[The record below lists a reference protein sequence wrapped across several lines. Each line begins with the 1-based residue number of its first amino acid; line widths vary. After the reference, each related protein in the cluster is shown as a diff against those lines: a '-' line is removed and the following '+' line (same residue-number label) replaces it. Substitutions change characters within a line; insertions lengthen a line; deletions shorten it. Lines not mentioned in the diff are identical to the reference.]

1 VTFVRSRWLFL
12 RLVGVIYLIA
22 FVSLAVQITG
32 LVGERGIL
40 PAGQF
45 LSQAHDACGSEAY
58 INWPTL
64 IWISQRDA
72 FLSLLAWGGAVVSL
86 LLIAGLAP
94 LVSAALLWLLY
105 LSLSIAGQVFLEFQW
120 DALLLETGLLA
131 ILYAPVVWRSRIAT
145 DPEPPAA
152 VRWVL
157 WFLAFKLTFLSGIT
171 KILSGDRT
179 WANWTALTYH
189 YETQPIPAW
198 TSWYMHQLP
207 TWLHVW
213 SVAGMFVI
221 ELAVPWLIF
230 VPPRFARVRL
240 VAALLMM
247 SLQLGIAATGNYGF
261 FNLLTI
267 VLYLALLD
275 DGVLMAG
282 LKPRPTIRA
291 TSRRAVEANARPT
304 GRAATWHLLGSGAAI
319 AIAGLSVMTVLREID
334 TTWGRTGLEWTW
346 SDSALRLVAPLNSIN
361 GYGLFRVMTTERP
374 EIVIEV
380 SGDGTTWKEYEFR
393 WKAGDVYRRPRF
405 VEPHMPRLDWQMWF
419 AALDPRGAQR
429 WLAPFV
435 QRLLDREPTV
445 LRLLGPNP
453 LDSPVRCAKLAY
465 YQYHFTTGAER
476 AANGAWW
483 KRERVGDLT
492 NAICR

>member
-1 VTFVRSRWLFL
+1 VTFVGSRWLFL
-12 RLVGVIYLIA
+12 RLLGVIYLIA

-32 LVGERGIL
+32 LAGEHGIL
-40 PAGQF
+40 PAGEF
-45 LSQAHDACGSEAY
+45 LARARNAY
-58 INWPTL
+58 GDRAYLQWPTL
-64 IWISQRDA
+64 VWVSQRDA
-72 FLSLLAWGGAVVSL
+72 FLSFLAWGGAVVSL
-86 LLIAGLAP
+86 LLIAGVAP
-94 LVSAALLWLLY
+94 LVSAALLWFVY
-105 LSLSIAGQVFLEFQW
+105 LSLSIAGQLFLEFQW
-120 DALLLETGLLA
+120 DALLLETGVLA
-131 ILYAPVVWRSRIAT
+131 ILYAPFAWRSRIAT
-145 DPEPPAA
+145 DPEPPAS

-207 TWLHVW
+207 ERLHVW

-221 ELAVPWLIF
+221 ELVMPWLIF
-230 VPPRFARVRL
+230 APPRFARVRL
-240 VAALLMM
+240 VAALSMI

-261 FNLLTI
+261 FNLLTV
-267 VLYLALLD
+267 VLCLALLD
-275 DGVLMAG
+275 DRTLTAW
-282 LKPRPTIRA
+282 LPR
-291 TSRRAVEANARPT
+291 RRAAGDVATPT
-304 GRAATWHLLGSGAAI
+304 SGPRGRRVLWHLLASGTAI
-319 AIAGLSVMTVLREID
+319 GIAGLSVMTVFREID
-334 TTWGRTGLEWTW
+334 TTRGRTGLEWTW
-346 SDSALRLVAPLNSIN
+346 SDSALRQIAPLRSVS

-380 SGDGTTWKEYEFR
+380 SGDGTTWNEYEFK
-393 WKAGDVYRRPRF
+393 WKAGDVYRRPSF

-419 AALDPRGAQR
+419 AALDPRGAES

-435 QRLLDREPTV
+435 QRLLDGEPVVT
-445 LRLLGPNP
+445 RLLGPSP
-453 LDSPVRCAKLAY
+453 LAGPVRCVKLAY
-465 YQYHFTTGAER
+465 YQYHFTTRAER